1 MKAVLALAVTAVL
14 ALSGCD
20 GSSGTEPS
28 PAAAPPP
35 ARSATGSAGLRVTSD
50 AFTDGG
56 RIPAA
61 YTCTGGGQ
69 VPALDWSGNLG
80 EATALAVVV
89 DDPDAPGRT
98 FVHRV
103 VVDLPVTASS
113 LGADPPPGAHEAK
126 NSAGRTGWT
135 PPCPPSGTHHYR
147 FTVYG
152 LRSPTGLPDG
162 VAAADAIQA
171 INARVLVQGR
181 LVGLVS
187 HS

>member
-1 MKAVLALAVTAVL
+1 MKAVLALGVALLL
-14 ALSGCD
+14 AGCGGSGD
-20 GSSGTEPS
+20 RSSSGGASKP
-28 PAAAPPP
+28 
-35 ARSATGSAGLRVTSD
+35 TGSATLRVTSD

-56 RIPAA
+56 RVPAA

-69 VPALDWSGNLG
+69 APTIAWSGDLG

-113 LGADPPPGAHEAK
+113 LGAQPPSGAHEAK

-162 VAAADAIQA
+162 VATADAIQA
-171 INARVLVQGR
+171 INDRVLVHGR

>member
-1 MKAVLALAVTAVL
+1 MKAVLALGVGVAL
-14 ALSGCD
+14 ALAGCGSG
-20 GSSGTEPS
+20 SGGKPS
-28 PAAAPPP
+28 PGAAPPP
-35 ARSATGSAGLRVTSD
+35 AGSAALRVTSD

-69 VPALDWSGNLG
+69 VPAIAWSGDLG
-80 EATALAVVV
+80 GATALAVVV

-103 VVDLPVTASS
+103 VVDLPATASS
-113 LGADPPPGAHEAK
+113 LGVDPPAGAHEAK

-152 LRSPTGLPDG
+152 LSSPTGLPDG
-162 VAAADAIQA
+162 VAAADAIGA

-181 LVGLVS
+181 LVGVVS

>member
-1 MKAVLALAVTAVL
+1 MRAVLVLGAGAVLALA
-14 ALSGCD
+14 GC
-20 GSSGTEPS
+20 GSSSGTEPS

-35 ARSATGSAGLRVTSD
+35 PAKGSTALRVTSD

-69 VPALDWSGNLG
+69 VPTLAWSGDLG
-80 EATALAVVV
+80 GAAAVAVVV
-89 DDPDAPGRT
+89 DDPDAPSGT

-103 VVDLPVTASS
+103 VVDLPPTASG
-113 LGADPPPGAHEAK
+113 LAADPPPGAHQAK

-152 LRSPTGLPDG
+152 LRTPTGLPDG
-162 VAAADAIQA
+162 VAAADAIRA
-171 INARVLVQGR
+171 INERAVVQGR